1 MNNSMYVKH
10 PLRKCTE
17 KVFGATILVIIPKQ
31 PYQIS
36 QLQYWAYTPF
46 LVLFIQNLQ
55 PWGLYTIFLT
65 KYLDK
70 QKNWFHDNCRA
81 RLRKIVVSIS
91 RLTRL
96 AD

>member
-1 MNNSMYVKH
+1 MYVKH

-55 PWGLYTIFLT
+55 PWGLYTIFLNKILRQT
-65 KYLDK
+65 K
-70 QKNWFHDNCRA
+70 
-81 RLRKIVVSIS
+81 KIGFMTIAAPACGKLSWVSHG
-91 RLTRL
+91 
-96 AD
+96 